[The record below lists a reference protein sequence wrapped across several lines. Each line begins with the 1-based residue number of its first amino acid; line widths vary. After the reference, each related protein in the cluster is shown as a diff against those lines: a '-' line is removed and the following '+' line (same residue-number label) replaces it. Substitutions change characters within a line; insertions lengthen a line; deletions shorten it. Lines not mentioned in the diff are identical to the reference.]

1 MKWSIGTWIRVRRAR
16 QQRWDAD
23 INRALGIPVP
33 RLTQER
39 ARQLIQQGKWQEAIT
54 EIREAT
60 GYDRR
65 DARCVVLALSYGWK
79 IPTPCRLAWTPRRK
93 KVSDIHS

>member
-16 QQRWDAD
+16 RQYWDAD
-23 INRALGIPVP
+23 VIRGLGIAVP
-33 RLTQER
+33 RLTQDR
-39 ARQLIQQGKWQEAIT
+39 ARRLIQQGKRQEAIA

-79 IPTPCRLAWTPRRK
+79 ISTLRHLP
-93 KVSDIHS
+93 